1 MKPVMM
7 PEGIEELLERKDLA
21 DLFAFL
27 CLDPPKPPDDSN
39 ARPIPGAPP
48 IRRP

>member
-7 PEGIEELLERKDLA
+7 PEGVEELLERKDLA

-27 CLDPPKPPDDSN
+27 CLDH
-39 ARPIPGAPP
+39 R
-48 IRRP
+48 